1 MSQVVMND
9 ILTPEEA
16 VKTEA
21 RCVCFAL
28 DDQMVK
34 DLQRLKEILGFPIA
48 AMVSEALRPFVDTF
62 LPIADLS
69 EQGKLSVSCIPE
81 AMKGLESFITRADVL
96 KARLDKKVK
105 NLEKQQKMK
114 RGMGNERKDKSSA

>member
-1 MSQVVMND
+1 MSDYIVND

-34 DLQRLKEILGFPIA
+34 DLQRLKEILGFPIG
-48 AMVSEALRPFVDTF
+48 AMVSEALRPLVDIF
-62 LPIADLS
+62 LPLADLS
-69 EQGKLSVSCIPE
+69 EQGKLSADCVPE
-81 AMKGLESFITRADVL
+81 VMKGLESFITRADIS

-114 RGMGNERKDKSSA
+114 RGIGNERKDKSSA

>member
-1 MSQVVMND
+1 MSDYIVNN

-21 RCVCFAL
+21 RCVCFAM
-28 DDQMVK
+28 DDDMIK
-34 DLQRLKEILGFPIA
+34 DLQRLKEILGFPIG
-48 AMVSEALRPFVDTF
+48 AMVSEALRPLVDIF
-62 LPIADLS
+62 LPLADLS
-69 EQGKLSVSCIPE
+69 EQGKLSADCVPDV
-81 AMKGLESFITRADVL
+81 MKGLESFITRADVA

-114 RGMGNERKDKSSA
+114 RGIGNERKDKSSA

>member
-1 MSQVVMND
+1 MFGYIVND

-34 DLQRLKEILGFPIA
+34 DLQRLKEILGFPIG
-48 AMVSEALRPFVDTF
+48 AMVSEALRPLVDIF
-62 LPIADLS
+62 LPFADLS
-69 EQGKLSVSCIPE
+69 EQGKLSADCIPDV
-81 AMKGLESFITRADVL
+81 MKGLESFITRADVE

-114 RGMGNERKDKSSA
+114 RGIGNERKDKSSA

>member
-1 MSQVVMND
+1 MSDYIVND

-34 DLQRLKEILGFPIA
+34 DVQRLKEILGFPIG
-48 AMVSEALRPFVDTF
+48 AMVSEALRPLVDIF
-62 LPIADLS
+62 LPLADLS
-69 EQGKLSVSCIPE
+69 EQGKLSADCVPDV
-81 AMKGLESFITRADVL
+81 MKGLESFITRADVA

-114 RGMGNERKDKSSA
+114 RGIGNERKDKSST